1 MAREKKENVPVS
13 IRMEKQT
20 YDRLAKFCEESGQP
34 KTVAIE
40 RAVNLYI
47 NAHDEEQRQLKD
59 AKKQDIVNG

>member
-20 YDRLAKFCEESGQP
+20 YDRLVKFCEESGQP
-34 KTVAIE
+34 KTIAIE

-47 NAHDEEQRQLKD
+47 VEYN
-59 AKKQDIVNG
+59 KKMERVEK

>member
-20 YDRLAKFCEESGQP
+20 YDRLVKFCEKSGQP
-34 KTVAIE
+34 KTIAIE

-47 NAHDEEQRQLKD
+47 DEYN
-59 AKKQDIVNG
+59 KKMERVEK

>member
-20 YDRLAKFCEESGQP
+20 YDRLAEFCEEFGQP

-47 NAHDEEQRQLKD
+47 DEYN
-59 AKKQDIVNG
+59 KKMERVEK

>member
-20 YDRLAKFCEESGQP
+20 YDRLVKFCEESGQP

-47 NAHDEEQRQLKD
+47 DEYN
-59 AKKQDIVNG
+59 KKMERVEK

>member
-20 YDRLAKFCEESGQP
+20 YDRLAEFCEESGQP

-40 RAVNLYI
+40 RAVNHYI
-47 NAHDEEQRQLKD
+47 DEYN
-59 AKKQDIVNG
+59 KKMERVEK

>member
-20 YDRLAKFCEESGQP
+20 YDRLAEFCEESGQP

-47 NAHDEEQRQLKD
+47 DEY
-59 AKKQDIVNG
+59 KKKMERAEKQ

>member
-20 YDRLAKFCEESGQP
+20 YDRLVKFCEESGQP

-47 NAHDEEQRQLKD
+47 DEYN
-59 AKKQDIVNG
+59 KKMERAEKQ

>member
-13 IRMEKQT
+13 IRVEKQT
-20 YDRLAKFCEESGQP
+20 YDRLMKFCEKSGQP

-47 NAHDEEQRQLKD
+47 DEYN
-59 AKKQDIVNG
+59 KKMERVEK

>member
-20 YDRLAKFCEESGQP
+20 YERLVKYCEESGQP

-47 NAHDEEQRQLKD
+47 NAHEEEQRQLKG
-59 AKKQDIVNG
+59 AKKQETQNG

>member
-20 YDRLAKFCEESGQP
+20 YERLAQFCEESGQL

-40 RAVNLYI
+40 RA
-47 NAHDEEQRQLKD
+47 E
-59 AKKQDIVNG
+59 KQ

>member
-20 YDRLAKFCEESGQP
+20 DDRLVKFCEKSGQP
-34 KTVAIE
+34 KTIAIE

-47 NAHDEEQRQLKD
+47 DEYN
-59 AKKQDIVNG
+59 KKMERVEK

>member
-20 YDRLAKFCEESGQP
+20 YDRLVKFCEESGQP

-40 RAVNLYI
+40 RA
-47 NAHDEEQRQLKD
+47 E
-59 AKKQDIVNG
+59 KQ

>member
-20 YDRLAKFCEESGQP
+20 YDRLVKFCEESGQP

-40 RAVNLYI
+40 RAVNLYVK
-47 NAHDEEQRQLKD
+47 AYEDEQRQLKD
-59 AKKQDIVNG
+59 AKVIEK